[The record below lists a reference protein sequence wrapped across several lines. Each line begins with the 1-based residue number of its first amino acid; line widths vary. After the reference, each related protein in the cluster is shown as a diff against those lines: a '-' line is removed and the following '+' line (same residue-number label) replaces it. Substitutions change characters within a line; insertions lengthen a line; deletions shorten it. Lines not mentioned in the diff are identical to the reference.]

1 MAGQPVVALTRKSKA
16 RKKSKNTKAAM
27 GPKSR
32 STKVIPTKALTQ
44 AVNQIVKRNEETKF
58 VIDAPWKSS
67 ATLPHLRTSHV
78 PLQALV
84 KYIV

>member
-58 VIDAPWKSS
+58 VIDAPWKSRCN
-67 ATLPHLRTSHV
+67 TCRIYGLHMCHYR
-78 PLQALV
+78 
-84 KYIV
+84 YW